1 MRNIT
6 EYISNITRNN
16 PVFSRRTK
24 YILSPETI

>member
-6 EYISNITRNN
+6 EYMSNIIRTN